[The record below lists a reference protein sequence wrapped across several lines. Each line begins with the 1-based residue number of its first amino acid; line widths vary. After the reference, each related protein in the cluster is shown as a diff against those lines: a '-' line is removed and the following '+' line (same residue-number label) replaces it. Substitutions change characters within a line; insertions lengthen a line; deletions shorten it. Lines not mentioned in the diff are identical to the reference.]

1 MKFKENLPNHIG
13 FIMDGNGRWAK
24 KRSLPRTFGHKAGAE
39 SFKKIAKYCKSLGI
53 KYITFYAFSTENWKR
68 PKEEVDVIMELFWS
82 YLSDAENFAKDKTR
96 LIFLGDK
103 SAFGEKMAKRMTELE
118 EASADFDEM
127 TLLLAMNYGGR
138 DDILHSVKKIVELYD
153 SGFVQKSDI
162 TEELI
167 SNLLYTKDVPD
178 VDLVIRPSG
187 EFRISNFLIWQSAYA
202 EFYFTDC
209 LWPDFNKKEL
219 DKALE
224 DFSKHNRR
232 FGGV

>member
-162 TEELI
+162 NEELI

-224 DFSKHNRR
+224 DFSKRNRR